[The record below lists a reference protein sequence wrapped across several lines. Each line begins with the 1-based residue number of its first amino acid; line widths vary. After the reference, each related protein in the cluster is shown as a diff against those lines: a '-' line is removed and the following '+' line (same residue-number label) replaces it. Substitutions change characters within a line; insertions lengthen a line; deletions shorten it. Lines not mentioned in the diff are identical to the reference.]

1 MIGVDTNILLR
12 MFDRS
17 DAAQAEAAD
26 RLVAEKAGGCLV
38 NPIVLAEF
46 AWTLDRTYKLDRES
60 IAERVDRIVKSS
72 EYVVAFPEAAMVALA
87 NFRTGSAGFA
97 DYLLAELNHSLG
109 CETTYTFDRAAARA
123 DGFTLLNV

>member
-1 MIGVDTNILLR
+1 VIGVDTNILLR
-12 MFDRS
+12 MYDRS

-26 RLVAEKAGGCLV
+26 RLVADKAGGCLV

-72 EYVVAFPEAAMVALA
+72 EYVVAFPEAAMAALA
-87 NFRTGSAGFA
+87 NFRNGSAGFA
-97 DYLLAELNHSLG
+97 DYLSAELNHSLG

-123 DGFTLLNV
+123 DGFTLLNA